1 MVEPF
6 TNLIEGNGVISL
18 KLFFR
23 NEIDSLYIL
32 STLEFNKKKV
42 ENCIKST
49 KKTNYF
55 DIQIK
60 LNNKGDYLL
69 RLFGSSIE
77 YGSQYNWIYDVKI
90 VSKSKPK
97 GALKFH

>member
-6 TNLIEGNGVISL
+6 SNIIEWSGVISL

-23 NEIDSLYIL
+23 NDIDSLYIL
-32 STLEFNKKKV
+32 SKLEFNKKTV
-42 ENCIKST
+42 ENCIKIT
-49 KKTNYF
+49 KKNNYF
-55 DIQIK
+55 DIQVK

-69 RLFGSSIE
+69 RLFGSPTQ
-77 YGSQYNWIYDVKI
+77 YGSSYNWVYDVKI

>member
-6 TNLIEGNGVISL
+6 SNIIEWSGVISL

-23 NEIDSLYIL
+23 NDIDSLYIL
-32 STLEFNKKKV
+32 SSLEF
-42 ENCIKST
+42 KST
-49 KKTNYF
+49 KKNNYF
-55 DIQIK
+55 DIQVK

-69 RLFGSSIE
+69 RLFGSPTQ
-77 YGSQYNWIYDVKI
+77 YGSSYNWVYDVKI